1 MTKQHRKTL
10 KLYIKFVIR
19 DILTTQELLKIQKSI
34 YEEIQERSE
43 S

>member
-19 DILTTQELLKIQKSI
+19 DILYTKELKTLKKFIN
-34 YEEIQERSE
+34 ETIQERSV
-43 S
+43 